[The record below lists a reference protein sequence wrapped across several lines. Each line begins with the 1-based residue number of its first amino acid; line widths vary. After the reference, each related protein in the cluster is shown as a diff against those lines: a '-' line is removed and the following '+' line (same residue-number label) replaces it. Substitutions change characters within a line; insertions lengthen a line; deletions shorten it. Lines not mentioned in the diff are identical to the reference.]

1 MKNIEPSCL
10 FHLKRGEE
18 IDGVKLKSVIAEY
31 GIALVNVDFADP
43 EGLIMQK
50 IAEDIGVINNH
61 NVNSDSGLW
70 HIKIKIN
77 EEATDDSGQLIRSY
91 TDAEFPMHTDC
102 SYEDDPPRLFS
113 LFVLQK
119 DRLGGG
125 KNRLVRSADL
135 IEKLS
140 PATVEI
146 LRKTNFT
153 LRVPPG
159 FKKDKESVTGPIL
172 TGKDLFRY
180 RRDCVIDE
188 TPDQLRAIFELEQ
201 ALVNNEIVT
210 DLYLD
215 NGTLL
220 ILDNARF
227 LHARDKILDRDRHLL
242 RMRFYPKD
250 NWLPFCEWKVEDKN

>member
-31 GIALVNVDFADP
+31 GIALVHVDFADP

-50 IAEDIGVINNH
+50 IADDIGVINNH

-70 HIKIKIN
+70 HIKIN

-135 IEKLS
+135 LKKLS

-153 LRVPPG
+153 IRVPPG
-159 FKKDKESVTGPIL
+159 FKKYKESVTGPIL

-188 TPDQLRAIFELEQ
+188 HCTPDQLRAIFELEE